1 MLLSRERT
9 TAVRG
14 IERLI
19 ALQAQLAR
27 PPFLGLWSRL
37 VGFRREELV
46 QRALRREVVRAPFLR
61 GTLHLVSAKD
71 YLALR
76 PVIAPVLHAAMRS
89 TLGARAEALDVDR
102 LVAEARAYFDEEP
115 RTMEEL
121 RAHLAEIHP
130 EGDVR
135 AMALAVRMRLPVVQV
150 PTETPWG
157 YPGTAD
163 FAPAASW
170 LGQPLC
176 EGDAPE
182 ALVLR
187 YLASFGPATAAD
199 VRTWSGLTGVKD
211 VLQSLREQLCTF
223 RDERGRELFDLPRHL
238 RRGPTVGGPPRHL
251 RRRPAAR
258 RPRRH
263 PRRGPA
269 AERPPGPGDEAR
281 RRWRTCRS
289 PASKQEDKKTERPFD
304 GGGGTVTGALPCTDS
319 RMRANV
325 CPTCFR
331 RFSPRKRSAPFSPA
345 RSRLQPWHPGGP
357 RRVARR
363 YRNTPSW
370 SSASALRRSAGLRPA
385 AGRRSPL
392 VHPPP
397 RPPGCSTLP
406 PRPAAEASGM
416 LDPTPTPRRRGL
428 RDARPY
434 PTPRRRGLRDARP
447 YPHAPPPRPPGCS
460 TLPPRP
466 AAEASGMLDPRGDG
480 WHRLKRAAAAAHQPT
495 ITCCQVGVLRAM

>member
-1 MLLSRERT
+1 MPTTTLTRRELNRATLARQMLLSRERT
-9 TAVRG
+9 TAVHG
-14 IERLI
+14 IERLV

-115 RTMEEL
+115 RTMDAL
-121 RAHLAEIHP
+121 RAHLAAIHP

-135 AMALAVRMRLPVVQV
+135 AMALAVRMRLPVIQV
-150 PTETPWG
+150 PTATPWG

-176 EGDAPE
+176 EGDAPQ

-187 YLASFGPATAAD
+187 YLAAFGPATAAD

-223 RDERGRELFDLPRHL
+223 RDERGRELFDLPDAPRPPADTPAPARFLPDYDNLLLGHDDRTRVIADEHRARIVLSANL
-238 RRGPTVGGPPRHL
+238 RILPTFLVDGLVAGTWAIERKKASATLVIEPFAALSREAREQLAEEGDALLRFVEDDAGAFAVRFEKAGSAKAPAAARANGGETAKA
-251 RRRPAAR
+251 PAAR
-258 RPRRH
+258 AS
-263 PRRGPA
+263 GGKATKAPA
-269 AERPPGPGDEAR
+269 ARASGGEATKAPAARASGGKATKAPAARASGGEATKAPAARASGGEATKAPAARVSDGKAARAR
-281 RRWRTCRS
+281 R
-289 PASKQEDKKTERPFD
+289 
-304 GGGGTVTGALPCTDS
+304 
-319 RMRANV
+319 
-325 CPTCFR
+325 
-331 RFSPRKRSAPFSPA
+331 
-345 RSRLQPWHPGGP
+345 
-357 RRVARR
+357 
-363 YRNTPSW
+363 
-370 SSASALRRSAGLRPA
+370 
-385 AGRRSPL
+385 
-392 VHPPP
+392 
-397 RPPGCSTLP
+397 
-406 PRPAAEASGM
+406 
-416 LDPTPTPRRRGL
+416 
-428 RDARPY
+428 
-434 PTPRRRGLRDARP
+434 
-447 YPHAPPPRPPGCS
+447 
-460 TLPPRP
+460 
-466 AAEASGMLDPRGDG
+466 
-480 WHRLKRAAAAAHQPT
+480 
-495 ITCCQVGVLRAM
+495 